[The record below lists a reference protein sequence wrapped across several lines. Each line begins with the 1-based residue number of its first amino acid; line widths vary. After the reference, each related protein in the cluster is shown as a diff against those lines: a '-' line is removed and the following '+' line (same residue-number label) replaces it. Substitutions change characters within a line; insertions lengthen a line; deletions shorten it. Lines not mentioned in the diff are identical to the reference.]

1 MSIVR
6 PTASV
11 RSPAEPE
18 PQAEPAAGPETATAG
33 ANADAVQA
41 ASAEAGGKARKAPAK
56 RLKNSDAR
64 FLAITEKAQKDLCL
78 MVSYL
83 TRANLKGAIACERI
97 SEAAT
102 LCSRDVRS
110 LSHEERGRI
119 WILVQEFS
127 PHLGSMSVEDLREAQ
142 EDPQGAPKK
151 VYIST
156 AAGIGILVALLA
168 TLFMQ
173 IYAILGTRSLNLIEQ
188 SNRDRMDVV
197 ESINTMENANPALG
211 EARKRGE
218 LLALSAPYVHLR
230 DHYEALNTKLCFAYH
245 GLYQWN
251 AGWGTAV
258 AWANLT
264 SPIRYWN
271 FESECG
277 AGKAACEWRG
287 DELVCEPGGRSR
299 VQVRYGTEVMARSVL
314 DALQS
319 LILPALFAMLGAC
332 IRLLR
337 TRLQQFQDRRVTVP
351 QPWETRVRILV
362 GTVVGSV
369 LGFFYTPG
377 VVGGQLAA
385 IPLLGLAFLVGY
397 NVELLFMFFDKMTGW
412 LRGKVGGDGEG
423 SGERRPSGGES

>member
-1 MSIVR
+1 MSIPR
-6 PTASV
+6 PTASAAFEAGAESEPEGTAEAS
-11 RSPAEPE
+11 SPATSD
-18 PQAEPAAGPETATAG
+18 ANAGAAG
-33 ANADAVQA
+33 
-41 ASAEAGGKARKAPAK
+41 EAGGKVRKPGGK
-56 RLKNSDAR
+56 RFKNSDER
-64 FLAITEKAQKDLCL
+64 FLGITEKAQQDLCV

-83 TRANLKGAIACERI
+83 TRADLKGAITCEKV

-102 LCSRDVRS
+102 LCGRDVRS
-110 LSHEERGRI
+110 LSDEERGRI

-127 PHLGSMSVEDLREAQ
+127 PHLGAVSVDDLRRAEA
-142 EDPQGAPKK
+142 DPQGSPKR

-156 AAGIGILVALLA
+156 GAGIGILVALLA
-168 TLFMQ
+168 TLLMQ

-188 SNRDRMDVV
+188 TNRDRMDVV
-197 ESINTMENANPALG
+197 ESINTMENANPSLG
-211 EARKRGE
+211 DPPRKRAE

-230 DHYEALNTKLCFAYH
+230 DHYDALNTKLCYAYH

-251 AGWGTAV
+251 ATWGTAV

-264 SPIRYWN
+264 SPVRYWN
-271 FESECG
+271 FENECG
-277 AGKAACEWRG
+277 AEKAACEWRG

-299 VQVRYGTEVMARSVL
+299 IQVRYGTEVMARSVL

-337 TRLQQFQDRRVTVP
+337 TRLQQYQDRKVSTP
-351 QPWETRVRILV
+351 QPWETRVRVLV

-377 VVGGQLAA
+377 VVGGQLAS

-397 NVELLFMFFDKMTGW
+397 NVEILFMFFDKMTGW
-412 LRGKVGGDGEG
+412 LRGKMSGDGDS
-423 SGERRPSGGES
+423 SGERRSSSAES